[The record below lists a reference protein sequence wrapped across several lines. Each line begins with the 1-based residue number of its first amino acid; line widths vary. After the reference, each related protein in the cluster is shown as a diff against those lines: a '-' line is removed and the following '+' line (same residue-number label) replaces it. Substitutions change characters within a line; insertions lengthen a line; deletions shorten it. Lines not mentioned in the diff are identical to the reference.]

1 MQNLSKSELY
11 NNCNERLRCFI
22 DSLTV
27 KKFSKFNQSTNDNL
41 NFKSNAY
48 ENILKARNSKF
59 VWMIG
64 MKEHMV
70 VYLSSGKSHH
80 ASQVFSK
87 QGGKGNRNFFE
98 QILMNSEN
106 VCKFITPEKSTIFL
120 PSTIFK
126 HF

>member
-1 MQNLSKSELY
+1 M
-11 NNCNERLRCFI
+11 
-22 DSLTV
+22 

-59 VWMIG
+59 VCTIG

-87 QGGKGNRNFFE
+87 QGGKGNINSLE

-106 VCKFITPEKSTIFL
+106 ICKFITPEKSTLFFTFDNIQTLLKLEETERFM
-120 PSTIFK
+120 TGRHTKQI
-126 HF
+126 